1 MGLFDKKYCD
11 VCGAKIGLLGNRK
24 LEDGNLC
31 KSCAAKLSPWFS
43 ERRHSSLAEIK
54 EQLDYREANRE
65 RVAAF
70 RCTKTLGLSTK
81 VLLDEDAGKFLVTT
95 TGRLGDENPDV
106 LDFSQVTG
114 CDLDVRENRREL
126 YREDSEG
133 RQVSYSPP
141 RYQYEYDFYVVIHV
155 NAPYF
160 DEIRFRLNSSSIE
173 VQPRPGFLATSIDAK
188 RDFAYQQCEAL
199 GNEIK
204 AELTKVRQSVRDSA
218 AAAGAPKTAVTCP
231 YCGATTVP
239 DANGCC
245 EYCGGALGG

>member
-1 MGLFDKKYCD
+1 
-11 VCGAKIGLLGNRK
+11 
-24 LEDGNLC
+24 
-31 KSCAAKLSPWFS
+31 
-43 ERRHSSLAEIK
+43 
-54 EQLDYREANRE
+54 
-65 RVAAF
+65 
-70 RCTKTLGLSTK
+70 
-81 VLLDEDAGKFLVTT
+81 
-95 TGRLGDENPDV
+95 V

-173 VQPRPGFLATSIDAK
+173 VQPRPGFLAASIDAK